1 VKYKATERACL
12 NADQRLRYEE
22 ACRKAP
28 RHYRTGRLYDGAKA
42 EIAERILFEDVK
54 AATGRYCGSK
64 HPHEAHEWLMGW
76 PIRMDRLRAVGDG
89 QVPAVVRRAWETF
102 SE

>member
-1 VKYKATERACL
+1 VKYKATERAWVTKLLARL
-12 NADQRLRYEE
+12 NADQRRRYEE

-28 RHYRTGRLYDGAKA
+28 RHERTGKLYDGAKA

-64 HPHEAHEWLMGW
+64 HSHDAHEWQQMGR
-76 PIRMDRLRAVGDG
+76 PNGPMFRCPGKAVH
-89 QVPAVVRRAWETF
+89 P
-102 SE
+102 